1 MLKEDSEFI
10 THVFW
15 ATANLHFGQKIY
27 REGQASLELGGHG
40 ARESVCVCEMEC
52 VCVCVRERERV
63 RHLLIYFLTNTLFSK
78 INCD

>member
-27 REGQASLELGGHG
+27 REGQASLELGGQD
-40 ARESVCVCEMEC
+40 ARVCVCVCMCEREC
-52 VCVCVRERERV
+52 VCVCVLERERERERESICV
-63 RHLLIYFLTNTLFSK
+63 
-78 INCD
+78 